1 MKTLQTNNNNDI
13 FIDGS
18 KNLSL
23 VADMA
28 AVQNVCQNA
37 ALTMKGEIPLNT
49 QAGIPYF
56 DIVFGA
62 RPNLEL
68 FKKYI
73 TDTLESVEN
82 VLGVDNVR
90 LDYSDGVLKYSVV
103 IATPYGEA
111 VLNG

>member
-1 MKTLQTNNNNDI
+1 MKTIDTNNNNDI
-13 FIDGS
+13 FTDGS
-18 KNLSL
+18 GNLAL
-23 VADMA
+23 AADMA
-28 AVQNVCQNA
+28 AVQHVCENA
-37 ALTMKGEIPLNT
+37 ALTLKGEIQLDT

-62 RPNLEL
+62 HPNLQR

-82 VLGVDNVR
+82 VLAVSDFQ
-90 LDYSDGVLKYSVV
+90 LDYSDGILKYSVV
-103 IATPYGEA
+103 ITTPYGEA